1 MTAYSRS
8 GRRFQAVKAG
18 LSRKKSLKVKDKR
31 RTSPCS
37 LSPIWGMTRRRE
49 RSNFTLTLARKI
61 SVHRLP
67 VWWPEDA
74 DSGQGFRTV
83 TMAIEALR
91 VVFLQAGVLIEEN
104 ELHAGHGS

>member
-1 MTAYSRS
+1 MTAYSQAGS
-8 GRRFQAVKAG
+8 RFQAVKAG
-18 LSRKKSLKVKDKR
+18 LLRKKSLKVKDKR

-74 DSGQGFRTV
+74 DSGQGFRA
-83 TMAIEALR
+83 MAREAR
-91 VVFLQAGVLIEEN
+91 RFPFLQAGVLIEEN
-104 ELHAGHGS
+104 ELHAGHGF